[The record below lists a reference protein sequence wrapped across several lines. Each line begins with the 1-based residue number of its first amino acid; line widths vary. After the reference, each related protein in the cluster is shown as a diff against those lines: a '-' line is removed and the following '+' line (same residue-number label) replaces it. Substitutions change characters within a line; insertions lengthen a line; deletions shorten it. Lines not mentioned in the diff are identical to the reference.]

1 MARIEFSFKL
11 MTTGMVGKGQIKKE
25 CRGTSLVVQWIRV
38 HLPMKEIWVRSLIQD
53 STYHGASKPQESALL
68 SPTTEDLNVLEP
80 VLHNKSSHHSQ
91 KPMHHNEE

>member
-1 MARIEFSFKL
+1 
-11 MTTGMVGKGQIKKE
+11 MVGKGQIKKE

-68 SPTTEDLNVLEP
+68 SPTTEDLNALEP

-91 KPMHHNEE
+91 KPIPHNEE